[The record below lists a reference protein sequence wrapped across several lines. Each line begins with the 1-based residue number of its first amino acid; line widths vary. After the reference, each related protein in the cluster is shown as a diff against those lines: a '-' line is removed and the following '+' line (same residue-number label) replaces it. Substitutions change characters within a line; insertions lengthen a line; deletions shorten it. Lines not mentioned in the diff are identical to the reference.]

1 MKSSKIN
8 ISVIT
13 GSRAEYGLLKNFL
26 FLLKKDKQ
34 IRLNLIVTGSHL
46 SKSHGNTQTEI
57 IKDGFKHF
65 DKIPLNLKKGK
76 NSEIINSMSKLLAS
90 YERIFRNENP
100 I

>member
-1 MKSSKIN
+1 M
-8 ISVIT
+8 
-13 GSRAEYGLLKNFL
+13 
-26 FLLKKDKQ
+26 
-34 IRLNLIVTGSHL
+34 

-90 YERIFRNENP
+90 YERIFSKRKPNL
-100 I
+100 